1 MVNAFMLFSIDYAAS
16 EDFEMFKMLL
26 NFFFQKKR
34 SLLKAVE
41 TKAGIR
47 TPVVKWLLKISKSLL
62 HTFVA

>member
-34 SLLKAVE
+34 SILKAVE

-47 TPVVKWLLKISKSLL
+47 TPVVK
-62 HTFVA
+62 